1 MRIKQI
7 CMLLVGVFLAGFS
20 SMAVAQDPVS
30 SSVTVVDE
38 YTLKGE
44 KDFYK
49 DYPAGDSDGYIHA
62 VIEIPKG
69 TTGKWEVNTKDSTT
83 IVWEFKKGKPRVVD
97 YKGGY
102 SANYGSIPQTAMPQ
116 DFGGDGENVDIVVLG
131 EAIPRGEVVKV
142 KVVGLLNMVEP
153 DGFDPKIL
161 AVKAGSL
168 EAEEPSIDA
177 LNAKY
182 NNIVD
187 ETASW
192 FENYKGPDAGIKVES
207 IGSADEAMTIL
218 LAAIE
223 ASK

>member
-1 MRIKQI
+1 MRSKQI
-7 CMLLVGVFLAGFS
+7 CMLVVVAFLAGFCS
-20 SMAVAQDPVS
+20 IAAAQDPVS
-30 SSVTVVDE
+30 SKVTVVDD

-69 TTGKWEVNTKDSTT
+69 TTGKWEVNTKDSTQ

-97 YKGGY
+97 YMGGY
-102 SANYGSIPQTAMPQ
+102 SANYGSVPQTAMPK

-131 EAIPRGEVVKV
+131 DAIPRGEVVKV
-142 KVVGLLNMVEP
+142 KVVGLLNIVEP

-161 AVKAGSL
+161 AVKAGSP
-168 EAEEPSIDA
+168 EAGEPTIDA
-177 LNAKY
+177 LNSKY
-182 NNIVD
+182 DNIVN

-192 FENYKGPDAGIKVES
+192 FENYKGPDASITVES
-207 IGSADEAMTIL
+207 IGNADEAMTVL